1 MEHRADLEEII
12 RSVKKKN
19 LLLPDFQRGFVWD
32 IEKQK
37 SLVASV
43 LARMP
48 LGSILELQADSDEYG
63 CRLLGRKEF
72 LDMPKKEDIYV
83 LLDGQQRLTV
93 LANVFSNM
101 VYYDYEK
108 GGVLC
113 QYKNLA
119 SVDLLNRFF
128 LKLPSIEEIKTGKK
142 KDSFGIYDLRFPL
155 KNVEKE
161 VPDFLTDEME
171 QMLEIKSFD
180 EKSQEPYVPGKS
192 GDLSIIKYCE
202 GEADFLIPL
211 YLLMEEEEH
220 GSYSKLNKILSNI
233 VDNVV
238 FYRLECEYKSLEEEE
253 KTAYIKRNL
262 LDVHQEAVLED
273 GKIKEEQIEKEWRD
287 QAKEEWA
294 QKMLQYL
301 LVCIRKLELHRIT
314 VPKTK
319 RDRAIDIYENLNL
332 GGITLSTFE
341 LVLAKAAKKGF
352 GRDKN
357 LHDMIV
363 DYIQEPKTY
372 PQELATE
379 NMESNVQAFIQRK
392 KEYSASEHTGCY
404 SSRKHQLNKKYT
416 DAFLNILSLLSYVP
430 DYEVE
435 KIDISLIKR
444 EKILKLHERQICG
457 NYKEAC
463 KGIDRACYFLQ
474 VRCGIRNIQELHYN
488 LILVLLGYVLARD
501 EYYQDKQIIKKL
513 EAWYWIV
520 IFSGKYDKDQNKN
533 VISDLKSILE
543 SIQGG
548 EYGWLREWQEKVFEM
563 PGFSDEKTLLME
575 TSVIPKNVIK
585 NTICQFKLAE
595 TYKDLWYDKEL
606 NTLEEEADSYEE
618 HHIVPLGTLNSNYK
632 ECERRNRNDKKSIFN
647 SPLNYVYLTQ
657 KTNQKIGSQA
667 VEYYIQ
673 QCNDTAVFE
682 LHLQPGWKA
691 VDDEAVRNIL
701 KKRYKDVKAEIT
713 SRIAAMMK

>member
-1 MEHRADLEEII
+1 MEQKADLEEII
-12 RSVKKKN
+12 KSVKKKN

-72 LDMPKKEDIYV
+72 LDMPKKEDVYV

-101 VYYDYEK
+101 VYYDYEN
-108 GGVLC
+108 GGILKN
-113 QYKNLA
+113 YKNLA
-119 SVDLLNRFF
+119 SADLLNRFF
-128 LKLPSIEEIKTGKK
+128 LKLPGIEEIKTEKK
-142 KDSFGIYDLRFPL
+142 KDSFGVYNLKFPL

-180 EKSQEPYVPGKS
+180 EKSEEPYVPGKS
-192 GDLSIIKYCE
+192 SDLSIIKYCE
-202 GEADFLIPL
+202 REENFLIPL

-238 FYRLECEYKSLEEEE
+238 FYRLECEYKSLEEGE
-253 KTAYIKRNL
+253 KTAYIKHNL
-262 LDVHQEAVLED
+262 IDVHQEAVLKD
-273 GKIKEEQIEKEWRD
+273 GKINEEQIEKEWRD

-301 LVCIRKLELHRIT
+301 LVCIRKLELHKIT
-314 VPKTK
+314 VSKTK

-352 GRDKN
+352 ERDKN
-357 LHDMIV
+357 LHDKIV
-363 DYIQEPKTY
+363 DYIQEPKEY

-379 NMESNVQAFIQRK
+379 SMESNFQAFVERE
-392 KEYSASEHTGCY
+392 KEYSASEYTGCY
-404 SSRKHQLNKKYT
+404 NNRKHKLNKKYT
-416 DAFLNILSLLSYVP
+416 DAFLNVLSLLSYVP
-430 DYEVE
+430 DYDVE
-435 KIDISLIKR
+435 KIDISMIKR
-444 EKILKLHERQICG
+444 DKILKLNERQICG

-488 LILVLLGYVLARD
+488 LILVLLGYILSRD
-501 EYYQDKQIIKKL
+501 DYYGDKNIIKKL

-543 SIQGG
+543 SIQGQ

-563 PGFSDEKTLLME
+563 PGFSDEKTLLLE

-595 TYKDLWYDKEL
+595 TYKDLLYDAEL
-606 NTLEEEADSYEE
+606 STLEEEADSYEE
-618 HHIVPLGTLNSNYK
+618 HHIVPLGTLSGNWK
-632 ECERRNRNDKKSIFN
+632 ECERRNRNDKRSIFN
-647 SPLNYVYLTQ
+647 SPLNYVYLPK

-667 VEYYIQ
+667 VEYYIR

-682 LHLQPGWKA
+682 LHLQPDWKA
-691 VDDEAVRNIL
+691 VDDEAVRDIL
-701 KKRYKDVKAEIT
+701 RKRYKDVKAEIT
-713 SRIAAMMK
+713 ARIDAMMK

>member
-1 MEHRADLEEII
+1 MEQKADLEEIV

-72 LDMPKKEDIYV
+72 LDMPKKEDVYV

-101 VYYDYEK
+101 VYYDYEN
-108 GGVLC
+108 GGILKT
-113 QYKNLA
+113 YKNLA
-119 SVDLLNRFF
+119 STDLLNRFF
-128 LKLPSIEEIKTGKK
+128 LKLPDIEEIKTGKK
-142 KDSFGIYDLRFPL
+142 KDSFGVYDLRFPI

-161 VPDFLTDEME
+161 VPDFLTDEIE

-180 EKSQEPYVPGKS
+180 EKSEEAYVPHKS

-202 GEADFLIPL
+202 RREDFLIPL

-220 GSYSKLNKILSNI
+220 GSYAKLNRILSNI

-238 FYRLECEYKSLEEEE
+238 FYRLECEYKILNKEE
-253 KTAYIKRNL
+253 KIAYIESNFT
-262 LDVHQEAVLED
+262 DVRKNEVLKNGE
-273 GKIKEEQIEKEWRD
+273 IIEEQLENEWKD

-301 LVCIRKLELHRIT
+301 LVCIRKLELHRIR

-332 GGITLSTFE
+332 GGVTLSTFE

-352 GRDKN
+352 DKDKN

-363 DYIQEPKTY
+363 DYIQEPKKY

-379 NMESNVQAFIQRK
+379 NMEPNFQAFVERE

-404 SSRKHQLNKKYT
+404 NSRKHQLNKKYT
-416 DAFLNILSLLSYVP
+416 DAFLNVLSLLSYVP
-430 DYEVE
+430 DYNVE
-435 KIDISLIKR
+435 KIDILLIKR
-444 EKILKLHERQICG
+444 EKILKLNEELICS
-457 NYKEAC
+457 NYRDAC
-463 KGIDRACYFLQ
+463 KGIDRACCFLQ
-474 VRCGIRNIQELHYN
+474 VRCGIRKIQELHYN

-501 EYYQDKQIIKKL
+501 DYYQDKNIIKKL

-533 VISDLKSILE
+533 VISDLKAVLK
-543 SIQGG
+543 SIQGQD
-548 EYGWLREWQEKVFEM
+548 YGWLREWQEKVFEM
-563 PGFSDEKTLLME
+563 PGFSDEKTLLLE
-575 TSVIPKNVIK
+575 TSIIPKNVIK

-595 TYKDLWYDKEL
+595 TYKDLLYDGEL

-618 HHIVPLGTLNSNYK
+618 HHIVPLGTLSSNCK

-647 SPLNYVYLTQ
+647 SPLNYVFLPK
-657 KTNQKIGSQA
+657 KTNQKIGNQA
-667 VEYYIQ
+667 VEYYIR
-673 QCNDTAVFE
+673 QCNETAVFE

-691 VDDEAVRNIL
+691 VDDESVRNIL
-701 KKRYKDVKAEIT
+701 RKRYKAVKAEVT
-713 SRIAAMMK
+713 ARIDAMMK